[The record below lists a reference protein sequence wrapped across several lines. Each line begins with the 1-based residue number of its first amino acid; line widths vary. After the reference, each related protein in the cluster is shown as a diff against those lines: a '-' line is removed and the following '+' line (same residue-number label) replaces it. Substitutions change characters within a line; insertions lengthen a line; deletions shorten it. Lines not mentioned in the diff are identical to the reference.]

1 MEVSFQRNVKGSF
14 MVVSGQ
20 GDIPEYEER
29 MLRENQVMVLLSF
42 FTICM
47 NSQVQYWYDI
57 TGKTSF
63 RDYVEQE
70 GLSADLIRRFF
81 GRLKTA
87 FDRMNGYLIDPDHI
101 IINPDMVYLERVP
114 SDFRIFLTY
123 YPLEKDGVKSGV
135 STLTEFLTEQ
145 IGQGDSAMT
154 DLCFSLYDA
163 TLKEQDAFHAVLE
176 VLKAYDVDA
185 AEERPAAAISHDPSP
200 ASCGLP
206 QACREQAPVRQETGW
221 GTSAEAMEDFACA
234 SSGNQAARGR
244 RGRHIRTDVG
254 GGGDFQEADERE
266 DRRCRDAAGNA
277 YDRYGQ
283 SEGQA
288 GNART
293 PAQIEEDPWGFDSEG
308 DYEEP
313 APSIL
318 SRIGSFFAGLFAS
331 KKKEA
336 ARRTGNLLPVGRDNP
351 NDLDFEY
358 DQDDTLEQPT
368 VLLSAGTESG
378 SGKLLYEG
386 AGSEKD
392 YVLSKEVFRIGSLDE
407 ENDAVLHSPVVS
419 RRHARITKSGD
430 AYFIEDLNS
439 RNGTYVN
446 GKMLAY
452 RETQKL
458 QRMDIITFADVVYRF
473 V

>member
-1 MEVSFQRNVKGSF
+1 MDVSFQRNVKGSF
-14 MVVSGQ
+14 MVVSGR
-20 GDIPEYEER
+20 GEIPEYEER

-70 GLSADLIRRFF
+70 GLSFDLIRRFF

-87 FDRMNGYLIDPDHI
+87 FDRMSGYLIDPDHI
-101 IINPDMVYLERVP
+101 VINPDMVYLERVP
-114 SDFRIFLTY
+114 SDFRVFLTY
-123 YPLEKDGVKSGV
+123 CPLEQEGTKSGV
-135 STLTEFLTEQ
+135 ATLTEFLTQQ
-145 IGQGDSAMT
+145 IGPGDSTLT
-154 DLCFSLYDA
+154 DLCFRLYDA
-163 TLKEQDAFHAVLE
+163 TLKEQDAFHAVLD
-176 VLKAYDVDA
+176 VLKTYETDA
-185 AEERPAAAISHDPSP
+185 AEEAAPASDAVSDELSPARAAVPAFEEEAASSPAAQ
-200 ASCGLP
+200 G
-206 QACREQAPVRQETGW
+206 RVR
-221 GTSAEAMEDFACA
+221 
-234 SSGNQAARGR
+234 
-244 RGRHIRTDVG
+244 RHIRTEVDADDTAYSDAG
-254 GGGDFQEADERE
+254 EKSAGRQRNLPENTYERPGQGEAV
-266 DRRCRDAAGNA
+266 AAG
-277 YDRYGQ
+277 
-283 SEGQA
+283 
-288 GNART
+288 
-293 PAQIEEDPWGFDSEG
+293 EDPWGEEDG
-308 DYEEP
+308 DYEEEG
-313 APSIL
+313 PSLL
-318 SRIGSFFAGLFAS
+318 SRLLTFFAGLFAS

-336 ARRTGNLLPVGRDNP
+336 ARYAKNLLPVGREDP
-351 NDLDFEY
+351 DTLDFEY
-358 DQDDTLEQPT
+358 DEDDTLEQPT
-368 VLLSAGTESG
+368 VLLSAGAEGS

-386 AGSEKD
+386 AGSEQD

-407 ENDAVLHSPVVS
+407 GNDAVLHSPVVS

-439 RNGTYVN
+439 KNGTYVN